1 MVMWLREGCVFFS
14 GKLGLEIWVR
24 DFEEIFSW
32 LSESEPE
39 SEIPYRNWNRNQQ
52 LGSVSEPEPELA
64 FAIVLEK
71 GWVRTEPNPF
81 TSLPINFKRQYFL
94 FLLWGGL
101 WFTPKASSLSFC

>member
-39 SEIPYRNWNRNQQ
+39 SEIPCWNWNRNQQ

-64 FAIVLEK
+64 FATVPEK

-81 TSLPINFKRQYFL
+81 TSHPSTLKDNIFFSCCGVVYGLLPKL
-94 FLLWGGL
+94 AL
-101 WFTPKASSLSFC
+101 SLC